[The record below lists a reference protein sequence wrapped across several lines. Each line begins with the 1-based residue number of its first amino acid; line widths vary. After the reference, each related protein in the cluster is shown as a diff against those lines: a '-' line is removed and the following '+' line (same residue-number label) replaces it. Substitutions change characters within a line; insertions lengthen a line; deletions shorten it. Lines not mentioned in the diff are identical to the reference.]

1 MSTNAAAHSDGHGGH
16 GHDDHGDHGGH
27 GHDTAGHGTRAGYLI
42 GFFASVVLTAIPF
55 WLVMGHVLPNP
66 RIAALVVMAFGA
78 VQVVVHMIYFL
89 HMNTKAEGGWTIL
102 ALIFTLVLV
111 GITLTGSVW
120 VMFNLNENMMPS
132 PDGLPG
138 MQGMPGMQDM
148 PGPHDMSGMSG
159 MSTKP

>member
-1 MSTNAAAHSDGHGGH
+1 
-16 GHDDHGDHGGH
+16 
-27 GHDTAGHGTRAGYLI
+27 
-42 GFFASVVLTAIPF
+42 
-55 WLVMGHVLPNP
+55 
-66 RIAALVVMAFGA
+66 AALVVMAFGA